1 MPSNFKESNGSD
13 ITSKFVTKDYL
24 MDVYPYLNGL
34 GNNIKTAGLW
44 NWGSNFYGR
53 LGDNTTT
60 DKSSPVQTI
69 TGGTNW
75 RQVAGGGNHTA
86 AIKTD
91 GTLWTWGHNFYGQ
104 LGDNTSVNK
113 SSPVQTVTVGTNWRQ
128 VECGS
133 VHTAAI
139 KTDGTLWLWGINNN
153 GQLGDNTV
161 TSKSSPVQTIAG
173 GTNWRQ
179 VSCGDY
185 HTAAIKTDG
194 TLWLWGWDSNGQ
206 LGDNTT
212 TSKSSPVQTIAGGT
226 NWRQVACGNSH
237 TAAVKTDGTLWTWG
251 SNFNGILGD
260 NTTTSKSSPVQTIA
274 GGTNWRQVACGGHT
288 AAIKTDGTLWLWGW
302 NTNGQLGDST
312 TTSKSSPV
320 QTIAGGTNWRQV
332 ASGAYHTAAIKT
344 DGTLWTWGLGGSGQL
359 GDNTTTDKS
368 SPVQTI
374 AGGTNWKQ
382 VSCGRQHT
390 TAVQYSDIGQIL

>member
-1 MPSNFKESNGSD
+1 
-13 ITSKFVTKDYL
+13 

-382 VSCGRQHT
+382 VACDGNHS
-390 TAVQYSDIGQIL
+390 TAIQEMGDDF